1 MFLSN
6 WLVFKIVLAA
16 VTGLV
21 DYPLAADVLLVY
33 DNANKLYLSGGS
45 LEYVSNVVLYK
56 GETGYELS
64 ESLFCNEEILY
75 ASDAQASDE
84 FGWSVSI
91 DGDYAIVG
99 ARYEDTGGSQAGAAY
114 IFKKSGTS
122 WSQQQI
128 IHASDAQT
136 NDQFGHS
143 VGISGDYA
151 IVGAPYEDSGADNGG
166 SVYIYKRNTSTGVW
180 GSEQHITASNAGSAD
195 YFGISV
201 SISGDYAIVGANG
214 ENSARGAVYIY
225 TRDLSTGLWGS
236 EQIIVASDTQV
247 VDEFGWD
254 VGISGD
260 YAIVGSRNED
270 TGGTD
275 AGAAYIYVRS
285 GTTWSE
291 QQKIQS
297 SDIEAGDSF
306 GGAVSID
313 GDYITVGA
321 NYEDEN
327 GTSAGAV
334 YVFKRDGTTWTQQAK
349 LLPSDGTG
357 GDELSYGGSIDI
369 SGDTIVV
376 GARVADPGG
385 ISNAGAAYVFQRSGT
400 TWTEVKKIV
409 ASDAQASDNFG
420 VSVSIS
426 GSTIITSAPNE
437 DTKATDAGAAYI
449 YSSQLVTNYYITQ
462 PGTYRA
468 DLQICGI
475 DYKTNEV
482 EVTGSV
488 TPEKSF
494 PSVSTKTYPSDDGT
508 VSDSDY
514 YGYVGLS
521 GNGLVMVVVGKG
533 DDDTTTNSGGF
544 MVYEKINGVWTF
556 TQQITNVGSGSGT
569 LGDCDEGKSV
579 QLDYDGTRV
588 FIGAHADG
596 HSYTSSGSVY
606 IYRRVAQGNWT
617 LEQRI
622 DGGGASYRY
631 GYNDVNNAG
640 DKLIIG
646 SYGYPGSGNTGRAW
660 YYTRS
665 VTTWSLQDEF
675 VAPSTSAYGTSVGMN
690 SAGTRAIIGGYNHSS
705 NTGRADIWNYSGSSW
720 SLDTTLTGENASDK
734 FGWNVDMSNDG
745 NTVVV
750 GAPIYS
756 GGGEEG
762 RAYIYTTSD
771 GTNWSLLKTLS
782 NQSADE
788 RFGFSIQ
795 ISGDGNTVVI
805 GAAKNDDGVTDGG
818 RSYVYVKTNGTWP
831 STPTYTIIG
840 TTANSNNGHTLGIS
854 DTGETIISGA
864 PFDDD
869 KGSNQGAVYI
879 FDKKEIASLTFDNY
893 NKLSLTNTPTYT
905 SSKLFLGS
913 NVYDIGTLTSDIT
926 IEKQGEY
933 ASLTFDTSSNVA
945 YFSNV
950 TVGAIASTMAGYE
963 VEQIINGF
971 ASTTVHFSSQGGF
984 GGYIDFNGDG
994 TRMVLG
1000 ASTSFSSAQG
1010 RAYVYH
1016 LEDGSWVQKVDIP
1029 SPNTSYQ
1036 RFGDSVLM
1044 NEDGTRIAVNQWTY
1058 DRIHIYEYTNGAWPT
1073 SPTTSITTSNNS
1085 GKGDMDWNKDGTVI
1099 VAGDGSESSTRKT
1112 YVYRL
1117 NGGTWTETNIGSV
1130 GHGVAINGAGT
1141 RVLIGA
1147 NSVGKIYEANYDSG
1161 TSTWSSL
1168 TEVHTSSSSWPVRIR
1183 MDEDGTTAVAINGT
1197 NGQGRILERQSGTS
1211 WTSVMD
1217 VQGRCSFYG
1226 RGSGSISYD
1235 GTMVLTGDNYYN
1247 PGSVTAQGRAYLYQY
1262 SGGSWSL
1269 TKTYEN
1275 PDASPATND
1284 YWGYGTAMA
1293 KNTKDR
1299 LAIGMTG
1306 DDTAGADYGSVHIYT
1321 NAIPDFISFDTYNK
1335 LSLSGITNPTSKL
1348 HALPT
1353 GAESTT
1359 TYDIGTATNIYIESA
1374 GTYTVAMKGSDAFA
1388 LDSTVVTGLN
1398 DPVYI
1403 TPKLDAFALDSTVVD
1418 TVDSNPT
1425 GTYNTISNIDGTGT
1439 KLGASHTGHPISFNA
1454 AGTRVVIG
1462 EYNTHKAHVYDKV
1475 GASWTL
1481 SQTWTKSDGFGK
1493 SCVMSDDGNVV
1504 VVVENTGTNKLSL
1517 FVYENGSWV
1526 TKQNQIS
1533 ISGSRDTFG
1542 SGLFMSGDGLYLLA
1556 TDYSYEGSG
1565 GKGRNKIFDISEYSF
1580 LERHNHGF
1588 STTAYSWY
1596 GDIDRYGNRAIYDD
1610 GAADYWHVYKRSG
1623 ASWSFST
1630 SIAPSNTSGRG
1641 PASCDEN
1648 MVRVALSDVLNSSAG
1663 VTIWYRDPSGDTFA
1677 LEQTIT
1683 VDNAGCNISM
1693 NYAGDRLMI
1702 TDKTAGDIEI
1712 WTRSE
1717 TTWTKQ
1723 KTINPPTFGTMV
1735 NLAHTANKGDGYT
1748 LATVDETYDSNK
1760 GRVYIYSDPITPS
1773 LNFDTYNKLT
1783 FTGADTGSTYK
1794 LKYESN
1800 TYDLGTISNVYIAYP
1815 GTYSAEIK
1823 GATNFAL
1830 SSNITGSLGTYLTL
1844 HDNVAISHTTGGGQ
1858 TLVTVN
1864 NIKGNKTY
1872 KISFNKQW
1880 TDSHASYSTR
1890 LKMYIKDSSDG
1901 SIREL
1906 ASIGDYLN
1914 SPRDRRQKHNPNL
1927 VDTQVRVEHLR
1938 NRYGNEHLRR
1948 EYGRLFRGNR
1958 KCHRLCV
1965 DEYHGKWDDKNGR
1978 TGVCV

>member
-1306 DDTAGADYGSVHIYT
+1306 DDTAGTDYGSVHIYT

-1374 GTYTVAMKGSDAFA
+1374 GTYTVAMKGSDAF
-1388 LDSTVVTGLN
+1388 
-1398 DPVYI
+1398 
-1403 TPKLDAFALDSTVVD
+1403 
-1418 TVDSNPT
+1418 
-1425 GTYNTISNIDGTGT
+1425 
-1439 KLGASHTGHPISFNA
+1439 
-1454 AGTRVVIG
+1454 
-1462 EYNTHKAHVYDKV
+1462 
-1475 GASWTL
+1475 
-1481 SQTWTKSDGFGK
+1481 
-1493 SCVMSDDGNVV
+1493 CV
-1504 VVVENTGTNKLSL
+1504 
-1517 FVYENGSWV
+1517 
-1526 TKQNQIS
+1526 
-1533 ISGSRDTFG
+1533 R
-1542 SGLFMSGDGLYLLA
+1542 
-1556 TDYSYEGSG
+1556 
-1565 GKGRNKIFDISEYSF
+1565 
-1580 LERHNHGF
+1580 
-1588 STTAYSWY
+1588 
-1596 GDIDRYGNRAIYDD
+1596 
-1610 GAADYWHVYKRSG
+1610 
-1623 ASWSFST
+1623 
-1630 SIAPSNTSGRG
+1630 
-1641 PASCDEN
+1641 
-1648 MVRVALSDVLNSSAG
+1648 
-1663 VTIWYRDPSGDTFA
+1663 
-1677 LEQTIT
+1677 
-1683 VDNAGCNISM
+1683 
-1693 NYAGDRLMI
+1693 
-1702 TDKTAGDIEI
+1702 
-1712 WTRSE
+1712 
-1717 TTWTKQ
+1717 
-1723 KTINPPTFGTMV
+1723 
-1735 NLAHTANKGDGYT
+1735 
-1748 LATVDETYDSNK
+1748 
-1760 GRVYIYSDPITPS
+1760 
-1773 LNFDTYNKLT
+1773 
-1783 FTGADTGSTYK
+1783 
-1794 LKYESN
+1794 
-1800 TYDLGTISNVYIAYP
+1800 
-1815 GTYSAEIK
+1815 
-1823 GATNFAL
+1823 
-1830 SSNITGSLGTYLTL
+1830 
-1844 HDNVAISHTTGGGQ
+1844 
-1858 TLVTVN
+1858 
-1864 NIKGNKTY
+1864 
-1872 KISFNKQW
+1872 
-1880 TDSHASYSTR
+1880 
-1890 LKMYIKDSSDG
+1890 
-1901 SIREL
+1901 
-1906 ASIGDYLN
+1906 
-1914 SPRDRRQKHNPNL
+1914 
-1927 VDTQVRVEHLR
+1927 
-1938 NRYGNEHLRR
+1938 
-1948 EYGRLFRGNR
+1948 
-1958 KCHRLCV
+1958 
-1965 DEYHGKWDDKNGR
+1965 
-1978 TGVCV
+1978 